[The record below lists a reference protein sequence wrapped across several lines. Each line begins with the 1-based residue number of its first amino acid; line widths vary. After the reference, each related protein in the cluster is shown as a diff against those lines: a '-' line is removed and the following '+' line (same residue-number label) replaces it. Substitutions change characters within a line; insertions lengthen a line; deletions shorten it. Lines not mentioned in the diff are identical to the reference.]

1 MPNPLHPAL
10 VHFPIVFMV
19 LLPIAAAVSL
29 WAIRQGARHSRAW
42 LVPLA
47 FAVALSGSAWL
58 AVETGEQQEER
69 VEDVVPEGAVEH
81 HAGAAEQFLLLSIAV
96 TGLVALG
103 LLRGRPGQVARGVAV
118 AAAAALTIAGYRVG
132 HSGGELVYR
141 HGAGSAYAGPAGAA
155 SRDAALERGR
165 GGEEEESERR

>member
-19 LLPIAAAVSL
+19 LLPIAAVVSL

-69 VEDVVPEGAVEH
+69 VEDVVPESAVEH
-81 HAGAAEQFLLLSIAV
+81 HAGAAEQFLLL
-96 TGLVALG
+96 
-103 LLRGRPGQVARGVAV
+103 
-118 AAAAALTIAGYRVG
+118 
-132 HSGGELVYR
+132 
-141 HGAGSAYAGPAGAA
+141 
-155 SRDAALERGR
+155 
-165 GGEEEESERR
+165 